1 MSNLAQAPLL
11 DNRLVALLRARGY
24 FGPAMGERFQDRV
37 RAAMRSQGMSKA
49 ELART
54 SGMPYH
60 ALDKFLKR
68 DGASTSTENALA
80 LSRAL
85 GIAIDGEAEYSEL
98 ERLFHQLEP
107 EQRQFLLSAA
117 RGLLAH
123 S

>member
-1 MSNLAQAPLL
+1 MSNLAQAPML

-24 FGPAMGERFQDRV
+24 FGSAMVERFQDRV
-37 RAAMRSQGMSKA
+37 RAAMQAQGISKA
-49 ELART
+49 ALART
-54 SGMPYH
+54 SGVPYH

-68 DGASTSTENALA
+68 DGATTSTENAVALA
-80 LSRAL
+80 KAL
-85 GIAIDGEAEYSEL
+85 GIPVDGEAEYSEL

-117 RGLLAH
+117 RGLLTH